1 MTYSFNQYTTTDFQ
15 RTSEMASISPVTV
28 SSAFDGGNGTATAI
42 KQHEDGSGVVVD
54 VVLKDEPVFALLPL
68 FFLFSFF
75 HQQSTVSTLRMW
87 HVDFSRPL
95 W

>member
-1 MTYSFNQYTTTDFQ
+1 
-15 RTSEMASISPVTV
+15 MASISPVTV

-54 VVLKDEPVFALLPL
+54 VVLKDEPVFAVH
-68 FFLFSFF
+68 LFSFF
-75 HQQSTVSTLRMW
+75 PFFTTLVA
-87 HVDFSRPL
+87 VDNFHAQGMARRLYSSL